1 MNENII
7 HYKGEV
13 MFREPIEE
21 PEYIPPTRDK
31 FDENSLL
38 EDVISKWG
46 AYGAHADIVKFMISE
61 IYSLREKLEALES
74 EKESWQRM
82 YASK

>member
-1 MNENII
+1 MNENIV
-7 HYKGEV
+7 HYKGEI

-21 PEYIPPTRDK
+21 PEYIPPTRNK
-31 FDENSLL
+31 FDEYALL
-38 EDVISKWG
+38 EDVSHKWG
-46 AYGAHADIVKFMISE
+46 PYGAHADLVKFMISE